1 MMNNKMEQSLFRQEA
16 LDAANRGSLGTV
28 ALYCPPYRW
37 LVISVVVVITAA
49 TALFFIFGNYTKY
62 ESSTGELLPKNGMLV
77 IPPPVSATV
86 IDILVKEG
94 QRVEKGDVLMVLS
107 SEVSTQLG
115 QTRQVIAENLVA
127 QRERLQQDLSTLS
140 KMHDVEMQGLT
151 ETLNSLKLQKQ
162 QLQLQIAHR
171 KKQVDLARMQLEKLK
186 AMHKQ
191 GYASARQLEE
201 QESNLLESQA
211 RYQEYQRQILDT
223 AQKIVQVQQQ
233 LHEKPLDNEKRRN
246 DIERQ
251 LADNRQSMA
260 ENEAR
265 RSFELRAPKSGYV
278 GMIMVKNGQMLNAGQ
293 SALAILPG
301 DSELVARIMV
311 NTQSIGFIQP
321 NQRVVLRYKAFP
333 YQKFGQQYGRVI
345 EVSRAALSPQEVAT
359 LTGKN
364 NVQEQQYRILVALD
378 KQTITAYSQD
388 EQLKPGMALDADFI
402 VDKRHLYEWV
412 MEPLFALGHKIS
424 L

>member
-1 MMNNKMEQSLFRQEA
+1 MEQSLFRQEA

-37 LVISVVVVITAA
+37 LVISVVIVITAA
-49 TALFFIFGNYTKY
+49 TALFFIFGSYTKY
-62 ESSTGELLPKNGMLV
+62 ESSTGELLPKNGMLI

-86 IDILVKEG
+86 IDIPVKEG
-94 QRVEKGDVLMVLS
+94 QRVEKGDVVMVLS

-115 QTRQVIAENLVA
+115 QTREVIAENLAA
-127 QRERLQQDLSTLS
+127 QRERLQQDLLNLS
-140 KMHDVEMQGLT
+140 KLHEVEMNGLRAAV
-151 ETLNSLKLQKQ
+151 NSLKLQQ
-162 QLQLQIAHR
+162 EQLRLQLAHR
-171 KKQVDLARMQLEKLK
+171 NKQVALARLQLDKLK
-186 AMHKQ
+186 AMQSQ
-191 GYASARQLEE
+191 GYASNRQLEE
-201 QESNLLESQA
+201 QESTLLDNQA
-211 RYQEYQRQILDT
+211 RYQEYQRQLLDIT
-223 AQKIVQVQQQ
+223 QKILQAQQE
-233 LHEKPLDNEKRRN
+233 LHEKPLDNEKKRN

-265 RSFELRAPKSGYV
+265 RSIELRAPKSGYI
-278 GMIMVKNGQMLNAGQ
+278 GMIMVKNGQMVNAGQ
-293 SALAILPG
+293 SAIAILPS

-311 NTQSIGFIQP
+311 NTQSIGFIQAG
-321 NQRVVLRYKAFP
+321 QRVVLRYKAFP
-333 YQKFGQQYGRVI
+333 YQKFGQQYGKVI
-345 EVSRAALSPQEVAT
+345 EVSRTALSPQEVTT

-364 NVQEQQYRILVALD
+364 NVQEQQYRVLVALD
-378 KQTITAYSQD
+378 KQTIKAYSQN

-402 VDKRHLYEWV
+402 VDQRHLYEWV